1 MIADTTINAANA
13 KMLNLMVPVAT
24 SRPAVNS
31 MESPGRKKPTNR
43 PVSAKMMPHTSRTTQ
58 GASAGSARK
67 TWGFS
72 QSGRKEAIF
81 GWTGPAPPS
90 MDTARS
96 FITGKFTPQGYL
108 TGLCFPGWDAGGGR
122 VGAVGLDFTAID

>member
-1 MIADTTINAANA
+1 
-13 KMLNLMVPVAT
+13 MLNLMVSVAT

-31 MESPGRKKPTNR
+31 MESPGRKNPTSR
-43 PVSAKMMPHTSRTTQ
+43 PVSAKTIPHTSRTTQ

-108 TGLCFPGWDAGGGR
+108 TGLCLPGWGVRGR
-122 VGAVGLDFTAID
+122 